1 MKYLTAALFLI
12 LCSFPALA
20 TETGS
25 LSVELYIS
33 KAEVNVEKGE
43 FFKALTNYQVVIDE
57 GMNSSAIHQQMSVL
71 YYHLGFLDKA
81 IKSSEKALKTVLDN
95 DSLHHNLGLLYF
107 VNNDL
112 DKARKQF
119 VKALEINPGS
129 ANAHYYL
136 AHVLLRQNLPDIAR
150 MFAYSAKQLGHTASD
165 ILVSSDNQSQS
176 PPLSV
181 WVADHS
187 KVYLRQIIVK
197 ERERSEEIMHRLE
210 EGVLFEDIAHL
221 EFDSPN
227 GGYSGGFPL
236 EDLQVRI
243 VSSFSGKTILST
255 PIVVESGK
263 NFTIIQNVAPVDWQ
277 QITPLFG
284 SQTLDNS
291 QGGLQA
297 STTVDHV
304 DKEKVKA
311 SSPVPNE
318 KSLPYTVQIGAFREY
333 KYAQQEIEKVNLLG
347 YKGYLLETLK
357 GGEVLY
363 VAIAGGYPS
372 RSAAEIAYFKLK
384 SEGFDSFII
393 TRKESP

>member
-1 MKYLTAALFLI
+1 MKYLSAALFLI

-20 TETGS
+20 TETDG
-25 LSVELYIS
+25 LSVESYIS

-43 FFKALTNYQVVIDE
+43 FFKALKNYQVVIDE
-57 GMNSSAIHQQMSVL
+57 GINSSDIHQQMSVL

-81 IKSSEKALKTVLDN
+81 IKSSERALKTVPDN
-95 DSLHHNLGLLYF
+95 DYLHHNLGLLYF

-129 ANAHYYL
+129 TNSHYYL
-136 AHVLLRQNLPDIAR
+136 AHVLLRQDLPNIAR

-165 ILVSSDNQSQS
+165 ILDSSDNQSQS
-176 PPLSV
+176 LPLSV
-181 WVADHS
+181 WVADNS
-187 KVYLRQIIVK
+187 KIYLRQIFIK
-197 ERERSEEIMHRLE
+197 ERDHSEEIMHRLE
-210 EGVLFEDIAHL
+210 EGVLFEDIARL
-221 EFDSPN
+221 ESDSPN

-236 EDLQVRI
+236 DDLQVRI
-243 VSSFSGKTILST
+243 VSSLSGKTILST

-263 NFTIIQNVAPVDWQ
+263 NFAIIQKVAPVDWQ
-277 QITPLFG
+277 RIAPMFG
-284 SQTLDNS
+284 SQPLDNP

-297 STTVDHV
+297 STPVDHI
-304 DKEKVKA
+304 DKEKIKT
-311 SSPVPNE
+311 SSLFPDE

-347 YKGYLLETLK
+347 YKGYLVETLK
-357 GGEVLY
+357 GGKVLY

-372 RSAAEIAYFKLK
+372 RSVAEIAYFKLK

-393 TRKESP
+393 TRKASP